1 MNSVQSTT
9 SASPYIPTATKVG
22 TNQSQFK
29 VNDAMPIELSGAKLI
44 EPTSKQYKEIME
56 RIGGFKGIKALSP
69 PLNIEQL
76 LQDRLSQANHQ
87 DTQAII
93 RMGGKVVGYMQT
105 NGYATTTNSLKMEG
119 SDNAS
124 RIQFLK
130 QHYSNKISIEEFPPG
145 EGPTHAEA
153 YEAFSGR
160 NYRQEM
166 YNQYQTAVRDRFEVQ
181 QARLKAQ
188 QRWESIQNEPQ
199 VQKLTLEG
207 LNITGWDQA
216 GNININHRN
225 LIQLSKQAGFD
236 LSQTQDIYRQLR
248 DSVSPE
254 AATAALAQHFAAEPE
269 LANIP
274 EGETLTRKQ
283 LMHSSPEQLRNGYL

>member
-1 MNSVQSTT
+1 MNSVQSTI

-22 TNQSQFK
+22 TSRLK
-29 VNDAMPIELSGAKLI
+29 VNDAMPLELSGAKLI

-56 RIGGFKGIKALSP
+56 RTGGLKGIKALSP

-105 NGYATTTNSLKMEG
+105 NGYATTSNSLKMEG

-130 QHYSNKISIEEFPPG
+130 QHYGNKISIEEFPPG
-145 EGPTHAEA
+145 EGPTHAEV

-166 YNQYQTAVRDRFEVQ
+166 YSQYQSAVRDRFEVQ
-181 QARLKAQ
+181 QAQLRAQ
-188 QRWESIQNEPQ
+188 QQWEAIQNEPQ

-236 LSQTQDIYRQLR
+236 LPQTREIYRQLR
-248 DSVSPE
+248 DSESPD
-254 AATAALAQHFAAEPE
+254 AATAALAKHFSSEPE
-269 LANIP
+269 LAIIP
-274 EGETLTRKQ
+274 DSDTLTRKQ
-283 LMHSSPEQLRNGYL
+283 LMYSSPEQIRNGYL